1 MIAEI
6 RSGAVSG
13 IDGFGVTVEID
24 LATGLP
30 SFTIVGLPNA
40 AVRESRERVTSA
52 IKNNG
57 FKLPQKRITVN
68 LAPADV
74 RKQGA
79 AFDLP
84 IALGILA
91 ASGQTSGAIP
101 AQAIILGE
109 LALDGR
115 LKPVKGVLPIALY
128 ARDRGCARI
137 LVPDANGAE
146 AAVVKGIEVA
156 PCADLR
162 EALRV
167 LEGGAPR
174 VVESAGATRSAETRR
189 FDLDYAQI
197 VGQAAAKRAMQ
208 IAAAGGHHLI
218 MVGPPGSGKT
228 MLAKRLPTILP
239 PLGEE
244 EALENAKIAS
254 VAGNGSAAA
263 LSFHR
268 PFRAPHHSASD
279 AGIVGGG
286 RGAAPGEITIAHNG
300 VLFLDE
306 LTEFK
311 RNVLESLR
319 QPLEEGRIVI
329 SRANASFAY
338 PARFQLVAAMNPCPC
353 GYAGASA
360 HPCRCTPISIRRYLA
375 KISGPLIDRIALH
388 VPVKPVDP
396 RDFESESGRS
406 ETSSEAMRREVLGAV
421 DMRRERFRALSV
433 AAKNGSGTRGD
444 ARNADM
450 PVFDIESLSLME
462 ADARELLSAA
472 QRRLLFSA
480 RSRRNVIQVAR
491 TIADLDASERIAAR
505 HLAEAVQY
513 RVPRFLEG
521 S

>member
-6 RSGAVSG
+6 RSGAVAG

-24 LATGLP
+24 LAVGLP
-30 SFTIVGLPNA
+30 TFTIVGLPNA

-52 IKNNG
+52 IRNNG

-74 RKQGA
+74 RKEGA

-84 IALGILA
+84 IAVGILA
-91 ASGQTSGAIP
+91 ASGQTGAAVSP
-101 AQAIILGE
+101 GSIIVGE

-115 LKPVKGVLPIALY
+115 LKRVRGVLPIALF
-128 ARDRGCARI
+128 ARERGFRRL
-137 LVPDANGAE
+137 LVPEANGAE
-146 AAVVKGIEVA
+146 AGMVKGIEVA

-167 LEGGAPR
+167 LEGGEPRRAESPAAPPPGTPSSD
-174 VVESAGATRSAETRR
+174 V
-189 FDLDYAQI
+189 DYAQI
-197 VGQAAAKRAMQ
+197 AGQAAAKRAMQ
-208 IAAAGGHHLI
+208 IAAAGGHHVI

-244 EALENAKIAS
+244 EALENAKIES
-254 VAGNGSAAA
+254 VAGVAGAA
-263 LSFHR
+263 LPGFER

-286 RGAAPGEITIAHNG
+286 RAAAPGEITMAHNG

-306 LTEFK
+306 LTEFR
-311 RNVLESLR
+311 RNVLEALR

-329 SRANASFAY
+329 ARAGVSLAY

-353 GYAGASA
+353 GHAG
-360 HPCRCTPISIRRYLA
+360 PDGNGCRCTPIAIRRYLA

-388 VPVKPVDP
+388 VPVRPVDP
-396 RDFESESGRS
+396 RDFEAAPDG
-406 ETSSEAMRREVLGAV
+406 TAGSSASMRREVLAAVERQRGRAGGEGKAAAGA
-421 DMRRERFRALSV
+421 
-433 AAKNGSGTRGD
+433 
-444 ARNADM
+444 ARNADALAARLEA
-450 PVFDIESLSLME
+450 PDAME
-462 ADARELLSAA
+462 REARELLAAA
-472 QRRLLFSA
+472 QRRLLLSA
-480 RSRRNVIQVAR
+480 RTRRNVVQVAR
-491 TIADLDASERIAAR
+491 TIADLDASETIAAR
-505 HLAEAVQY
+505 HLAEAIQY
-513 RVPRFLEG
+513 RVPRGLEAG
-521 S
+521 

>member
-6 RSGAVSG
+6 RSGAVVG

-24 LATGLP
+24 LAAGLP

-57 FKLPQKRITVN
+57 FKFPQKRITVN

-74 RKQGA
+74 RKVGA

-84 IALGILA
+84 IAIGILA
-91 ASGQTSGAIP
+91 ASGQTASAIS
-101 AQAIILGE
+101 AQSVILGE

-128 ARDRGCARI
+128 ARDRGCGRV
-137 LVPDANGAE
+137 LVPDANARE
-146 AAVVKGIEVA
+146 AAVVKGVVVA
-156 PCADLR
+156 PCFDLR

-167 LEGGAPR
+167 LDGGTPRAIVPVEAPCGDAR
-174 VVESAGATRSAETRR
+174 L
-189 FDLDYAQI
+189 FDLDYAQ
-197 VGQAAAKRAMQ
+197 VMGQHAAKRAMQ
-208 IAAAGGHHLI
+208 IAAAGGHHVI

-228 MLAKRLPTILP
+228 MLAKRLPSILP
-239 PLGEE
+239 PLGED

-254 VAGNGSAAA
+254 VAGIGGVSA
-263 LSFHR
+263 LSLER

-279 AGIVGGG
+279 AGLVGGG
-286 RGAAPGEITIAHNG
+286 RGASPGEITIAHNG

-311 RNVLESLR
+311 RNVLECLR

-329 SRANASFAY
+329 SRANASCSY

-353 GYAGASA
+353 GYAGATG
-360 HPCRCTPISIRRYLA
+360 HPCRCSPLAIRRYLA
-375 KISGPLIDRIALH
+375 KLSGPLIDRIAIH

-396 RDFESESGRS
+396 KDM
-406 ETSSEAMRREVLGAV
+406 ETETGGGAGSHEMRGEVLRAV
-421 DMRRERFRALSV
+421 EMQRKRFERLPHV
-433 AAKNGSGTRGD
+433 T
-444 ARNADM
+444 RNADM
-450 PVFDIESLSLME
+450 PVSDHGGLCPMDCE
-462 ADARELLSAA
+462 ARELLFAA

-480 RSRRNVIQVAR
+480 RSRRNIIQVAR
-491 TIADLDASERIAAR
+491 TIADLDGSETIGAR

>member
-6 RSGAVSG
+6 RSGAVLG

-24 LATGLP
+24 LAAGLP

-74 RKQGA
+74 RKEGA

-84 IALGILA
+84 IAIGILA
-91 ASGQTSGAIP
+91 ASGQTSA
-101 AQAIILGE
+101 AVSSASIILGE

-115 LKPVKGVLPIALY
+115 LKPVKGILPIALF
-128 ARDRGCARI
+128 ARERGARR
-137 LVPDANGAE
+137 LVVPEANGAE
-146 AAVVKGIEVA
+146 AAVVTGIDAA

-167 LEGGAPR
+167 LEGGTPRTAESAAPR
-174 VVESAGATRSAETRR
+174 RPETRGD
-189 FDLDYAQI
+189 DLDYAQI

-208 IAAAGGHHLI
+208 IAAAGGHHVI

-228 MLAKRLPTILP
+228 MLAKRLSTILP

-254 VAGNGSAAA
+254 VAGTGAAAA
-263 LSFHR
+263 LSFER

-279 AGIVGGG
+279 AGLIGGG
-286 RGAAPGEITIAHNG
+286 RGASPGEITLAHNG

-306 LTEFK
+306 LTEFR
-311 RNVLESLR
+311 RNVLECLR
-319 QPLEEGRIVI
+319 QPLEEGRIVVA
-329 SRANASFAY
+329 RAGASFAY

-353 GYAGASA
+353 GYASPDGR
-360 HPCRCTPISIRRYLA
+360 PCRCTPLSIRRYLA
-375 KISGPLIDRIALH
+375 KISGPLVDRIALH

-396 RDFESESGRS
+396 KDFERGAEGIGM
-406 ETSSEAMRREVLGAV
+406 SSEGMRRDVLAAV
-421 DMRRERFRALSV
+421 ERQRVRFR
-433 AAKNGSGTRGD
+433 D
-444 ARNADM
+444 AGGAGRNAGA
-450 PVFDIESLSLME
+450 PAARLESPASME
-462 ADARELLSAA
+462 QGARELLSAA
-472 QRRLLFSA
+472 QRKLLFSA
-480 RSRRNVIQVAR
+480 RSRRNIVQVAR
-491 TIADLDASERIAAR
+491 TIADLDASETIAAR

>member
-6 RSGAVSG
+6 RSGAVLG

-24 LATGLP
+24 LAAGLP

-57 FKLPQKRITVN
+57 FTFPLKRITVN

-74 RKQGA
+74 RKEGA

-84 IALGILA
+84 IAVGILA
-91 ASGQTSGAIP
+91 ASGQAAAGVSVESV
-101 AQAIILGE
+101 ILGE

-115 LKPVKGVLPIALY
+115 LKPVRGVLPVALF
-128 ARDRGCARI
+128 ARDRGYRR
-137 LVPDANGAE
+137 LFVPEANAPE
-146 AAVVKGIEVA
+146 AAFVRGIEVA
-156 PCADLR
+156 PCRDLC
-162 EALRV
+162 EALRILDGENPRAV
-167 LEGGAPR
+167 PPVPDRREGAPPS
-174 VVESAGATRSAETRR
+174 E
-189 FDLDYAQI
+189 LDYAQV
-197 VGQAAAKRAMQ
+197 VGQHAAKRALE
-208 IAAAGGHHLI
+208 IAAAGGHHAI

-239 PLGEE
+239 PLDDE

-254 VAGNGSAAA
+254 VAGAHGAT
-263 LSFHR
+263 LIYER

-279 AGIVGGG
+279 AGLVGGG
-286 RGAAPGEITIAHNG
+286 RGASPGEITMAHNG

-311 RNVLESLR
+311 RNVLECLR

-329 SRANASFAY
+329 ARANASCGY

-353 GYAGASA
+353 GYAGATGQ
-360 HPCRCTPISIRRYLA
+360 PCRCTPLAVRRYLA
-375 KISGPLIDRIALH
+375 KISGPLIDRIAIH
-388 VPVKPVDP
+388 VAVKPVEAKDLETAAEMP
-396 RDFESESGRS
+396 GASSDEMRASVLRAVEMQRGRFEGIP
-406 ETSSEAMRREVLGAV
+406 GP
-421 DMRRERFRALSV
+421 
-433 AAKNGSGTRGD
+433 
-444 ARNADM
+444 ARNAAMSVSDLDGLCAM
-450 PVFDIESLSLME
+450 D
-462 ADARELLSAA
+462 AGARELLSAA

-480 RSRRNVIQVAR
+480 RSRRNIIQVAR
-491 TIADLDASERIAAR
+491 TIADLDASRAIESR

>member
-6 RSGAVSG
+6 RSGAVLG

-24 LATGLP
+24 LANGLP

-74 RKQGA
+74 RKEGA

-84 IALGILA
+84 IAIGILA
-91 ASGQTSGAIP
+91 ASGQTP
-101 AQAIILGE
+101 AAVSAKSIILGE

-115 LKPVKGVLPIALY
+115 LKPVKGILPIALF
-128 ARDRGCARI
+128 ARDRGAGR
-137 LVPDANGAE
+137 LVVPEGNGAE
-146 AAVVKGIEVA
+146 AAVVKGIGVA

-167 LEGGAPR
+167 LEGGSPRAAASAPPR
-174 VVESAGATRSAETRR
+174 RAETRG
-189 FDLDYAQI
+189 DDVDYTQI

-208 IAAAGGHHLI
+208 IAAAGGHHVI

-254 VAGNGSAAA
+254 VAGLGAGAA
-263 LSFHR
+263 LSFER

-279 AGIVGGG
+279 AGLVGGG
-286 RGAAPGEITIAHNG
+286 RGASPGEITLAHNG

-306 LTEFK
+306 LTEFR
-311 RNVLESLR
+311 RNVLECLR
-319 QPLEEGRIVI
+319 QPLEEGRIVVA
-329 SRANASFAY
+329 RACASFAY

-353 GYAGASA
+353 GYAGTDRR
-360 HPCRCTPISIRRYLA
+360 PCRCTPISIRRYLA

-396 RDFESESGRS
+396 TDFERGAEWAALDSEG
-406 ETSSEAMRREVLGAV
+406 MRRDVLAAV
-421 DMRRERFRALSV
+421 ERQRSRFLDA
-433 AAKNGSGTRGD
+433 GD
-444 ARNADM
+444 APRNAGASAARL
-450 PVFDIESLSLME
+450 EAAGSME
-462 ADARELLSAA
+462 REARELLGAA

-480 RSRRNVIQVAR
+480 RSRRNIAQVAR
-491 TIADLDASERIAAR
+491 TIADLDGSDTIAAR

>member
-6 RSGAVSG
+6 RSGAVVG

-24 LATGLP
+24 LAAGLP

-57 FKLPQKRITVN
+57 FKFPQKRITVN

-74 RKQGA
+74 RKVGA

-84 IALGILA
+84 IAIGILA
-91 ASGQTSGAIP
+91 ASGQTASAIS
-101 AQAIILGE
+101 AQSVILGE

-128 ARDRGCARI
+128 ARDRGCGRV
-137 LVPDANGAE
+137 LVPDANARE
-146 AAVVKGIEVA
+146 AAVVKGIVVA
-156 PCADLR
+156 PCFDLR

-167 LEGGAPR
+167 LDGGTPRAIVPVEAPCGDAR
-174 VVESAGATRSAETRR
+174 L
-189 FDLDYAQI
+189 FDLDYAQ
-197 VGQAAAKRAMQ
+197 VMGQHAAKRAMQ
-208 IAAAGGHHLI
+208 IAAAGGHHVI

-228 MLAKRLPTILP
+228 MLAKRLPSILP
-239 PLGEE
+239 PLGED

-254 VAGNGSAAA
+254 VAGIGGASA
-263 LSFHR
+263 LSLER

-279 AGIVGGG
+279 AGLVGGG
-286 RGAAPGEITIAHNG
+286 RGASPGEITIAHNG

-311 RNVLESLR
+311 RNVLECLR
-319 QPLEEGRIVI
+319 QPLEVGRIVI
-329 SRANASFAY
+329 SRANASCSD

-353 GYAGASA
+353 GYAGATG
-360 HPCRCTPISIRRYLA
+360 HPCRCSPLAIRRYLA
-375 KISGPLIDRIALH
+375 KLSGPLIDRIAIH

-396 RDFESESGRS
+396 KDM
-406 ETSSEAMRREVLGAV
+406 ETETGGGAGSHEMRGEVLRAV
-421 DMRRERFRALSV
+421 EMQRKRFERLPHV
-433 AAKNGSGTRGD
+433 T
-444 ARNADM
+444 RNADM
-450 PVFDIESLSLME
+450 PVSDHGGLCPMDCE
-462 ADARELLSAA
+462 ARELLFAA

-480 RSRRNVIQVAR
+480 RSRRNIIQVAR
-491 TIADLDASERIAAR
+491 TIADLDGSETIGAR